1 MIMLRFL
8 TIFLSSILF
17 SSLSIAQNTDRA
29 TEIFEEVDA
38 RRSKITYEKTDMQ
51 MVIYNSKGS
60 TRNRAI
66 NSFSFNEGK
75 EEKSLLIFEEPANVR
90 GTGFLTLSDGQNEVQ
105 KLYLPA
111 LGRIQTITAS
121 QKADRFMGSDFTY
134 EDLGDQNP
142 DDYDF
147 ELIEEKDNTAILRAV
162 KKENSQY
169 AYIKFYINT
178 ERYSLEKAAYFNE
191 KDEMIK
197 RLDTDNFT
205 NVDAD
210 IWRANKMTM
219 YDLKA
224 DRKTEL
230 IWSNRTINES
240 IPEWRFTERGLK
252 RN

>member
-1 MIMLRFL
+1 MLRFIPIL
-8 TIFLSSILF
+8 IISVLF
-17 SSLSIAQNTDRA
+17 SAMSFAQNSKRA
-29 TEIFEEVDA
+29 TQIFEEVDT
-38 RRSKITYEKTDMQ
+38 RRSKITFEKTDMR
-51 MVIYNSKGS
+51 MIIYNSNGN
-60 TRNRAI
+60 TRNRSI
-66 NSFSFNEGK
+66 SSFSYNK
-75 EEKSLLIFEEPANVR
+75 DDQEKSLLVFEEPANVR
-90 GTGFLTLSDGQNEVQ
+90 GTGFLTLSDGNNEVQ

-147 ELIEEKDNTAILRAV
+147 KLIEEKNKTAVLKAV

-178 ERYSLEKAAYFNE
+178 ERYSLEKAEYYDE
-191 KDEMIK
+191 EDEMIK
-197 RLDTDNFT
+197 RLEAENFT
-205 NVDAD
+205 NVDTN

-219 YDLKA
+219 FDLKA
-224 DRKTEL
+224 ERKTEL
-230 IWSNRTINES
+230 IWSNRVINES
-240 IPEWRFTERGLK
+240 IPEWRFTERGLR

>member
-1 MIMLRFL
+1 MRL
-8 TIFLSSILF
+8 IFIPLF
-17 SSLSIAQNTDRA
+17 SSLFIASALAQSGDRA

-38 RRSKITYEKTDMQ
+38 RRSKITYETTDMK
-51 MVIYNSKGS
+51 MVIFNNRGN
-60 TRNRAI
+60 TRTRGI
-66 NSFSFNEGK
+66 TSYSFNEN
-75 EEKSLLIFEEPANVR
+75 EEENSLLVFEEPANVK
-90 GTGFLTLSDGQNEVQ
+90 GTGFLTLSDGSNEVQ

-142 DDYDF
+142 DDYTF
-147 ELIEEKDNTAILRAV
+147 ELLSEEGNQAVLKAI

-178 ERYSLEKAAYFNE
+178 ERYSLEKAEYFD
-191 KDEMIK
+191 KDNAMIK
-197 RLDTDNFT
+197 RLEAENFT
-205 NVDAD
+205 NVDAN

-219 YDLKA
+219 FDLKA

-230 IWSNRTINES
+230 IWSNRVINES
-240 IPEWRFTERGLK
+240 IPAWRFTERGLK

>member
-1 MIMLRFL
+1 MLRFL
-8 TIFLSSILF
+8 SVFLIPILF
-17 SSLSIAQNTDRA
+17 SSLSIAQNSKRA
-29 TEIFEEVDA
+29 TEIFQEVDT

-60 TRNRAI
+60 TRNRMI
-66 NSFSFNEGK
+66 SSFSFNDEQ

-90 GTGFLTLSDGQNEVQ
+90 GTGFLTLTNGSDEVQ

-142 DDYDF
+142 DDYSF
-147 ELIEEKDNTAILRAV
+147 ELIEEKDKNAILRAI

-169 AYIKFYINT
+169 AYIKFYVNT
-178 ERYSLEKAAYFNE
+178 NRYSLEKAEYFNE
-191 KDEMIK
+191 DNEMIK
-197 RLDTDNFT
+197 RLSAENFI
-205 NVDAD
+205 NVDKD

-219 YDLKA
+219 YDLQA

-240 IPEWRFTERGLK
+240 IPSWRFTERGLK
-252 RN
+252 RGN